1 MATKTKTKK
10 KVFTGVTLEQA
21 QEASRTYAV
30 RQTMLAS
37 IEVKMNTEINKIKD
51 KYSDQVTELKD
62 SLDEPVAILE
72 AFANEQKASWK
83 KKSMELLHT
92 VIGFR
97 TGQPKVNK
105 KAAFTWKAV
114 LELLQQHKMKR
125 FIRTIEEINKEEIL
139 ALDAEKDQ
147 AVINQLKENAGVFVD
162 QDESFYVELKKE
174 DVQQDAVIK

>member
-1 MATKTKTKK
+1 MATATKTKK
-10 KVFTGVTLEQA
+10 KVFTNVTLEQA
-21 QEASRTYAV
+21 QEASRQYAV
-30 RQTMLAS
+30 RQTQLAS
-37 IEVKMNTEINKIKD
+37 IEAKMNTEINKVKD
-51 KYSDQVTELKD
+51 KYKDQVTELKEM
-62 SLDEPVAILE
+62 LDEPVAVLE
-72 AFANEQKASWK
+72 AYATANKDSWK

-97 TGQPKVNK
+97 TGNPKVDK
-105 KAAFTWKAV
+105 KSAFTWKAV

-139 ALDAEKDQ
+139 ALDAEKDK
-147 AVINQLKENAGVFVD
+147 ALLNQLKENAGVFIS